1 MPAPSSVLVAGSGV
15 MGAGIAAAFLR
26 SGAKVQILSRTPER
40 VAEKVPGVS
49 GTAQLPDQAPD
60 LIIESVPEKLDL
72 KRRLYAEIEA
82 RYGGRTVL
90 ATNTSGLPLDDL
102 ASCLAHKGR
111 FLGLHYFMPADVM
124 PLVEVIRASETSDEA
139 TELVIAGVRACG
151 QDPLLLNRPI
161 EGFLINRLQH
171 AILHEAYHLIE
182 QGICGPE
189 EVDHAARA
197 MLGPRMCITG
207 LIEQKDLSGLDT
219 HALVQRAIV
228 PHLHHSAE
236 PSRLVQDMYAR
247 GDIGVKS
254 GKGFYD
260 WTKRDPKKRQAEAR
274 TKLAEVLAL
283 LERQKRNGNGKSGG
297 A

>member
-40 VAEKVPGVS
+40 VAEKVPGVT

-72 KRRLYAEIEA
+72 KKRLYAEIEA
-82 RYGGRTVL
+82 RYGGRPVL
-90 ATNTSGLPLDDL
+90 ATNTSGLPLDEL
-102 ASCLAHKGR
+102 ASGLAHRGR

-124 PLVEVIRASETSDEA
+124 PLVEVIRTSETSDEA
-139 TELVIAGVRACG
+139 TETVIAGVRACG

-228 PHLHHSAE
+228 PYLHHSAE
-236 PSRLVQDMYAR
+236 PSRIVQDMYAR

-274 TKLAEVLAL
+274 TKLAEILAL
-283 LERQKRNGNGKSGG
+283 LERQKRNGSGKSGG

>member
-1 MPAPSSVLVAGSGV
+1 MPAPSFVLVAGSGV

-26 SGAKVQILSRTPER
+26 SGAKVQVLSRSPER
-40 VAEKVPGVS
+40 VSEKVPGVT

-72 KRRLYAEIEA
+72 KTRLYAEIEA
-82 RYGGRTVL
+82 RYGGRPVL
-90 ATNTSGLPLDDL
+90 ATNTSGLPLGDL
-102 ASCLAHKGR
+102 AAGLAHKDR

-124 PLVEVIRASETSDEA
+124 PLVEVIRTSETSDEA
-139 TELVIAGVRACG
+139 AETVIAGVRACG
-151 QDPLLLNRPI
+151 QDPLVLNRPI

-219 HALVQRAIV
+219 HALVQRASV
-228 PHLHHSAE
+228 PYLHHSAE

-274 TKLAEVLAL
+274 TKLAEILAL

>member
-26 SGAKVQILSRTPER
+26 SGAKVQVLSRTPER
-40 VAEKVPGVS
+40 VSEKVPGVT
-49 GTAQLPDQAPD
+49 GTAQLPEQAPD

-72 KRRLYAEIEA
+72 KKRLYAEIEA
-82 RYGGRTVL
+82 RYGGRPVL

-102 ASCLAHKGR
+102 AAGLAHKGR

-124 PLVEVIRASETSDEA
+124 PLVEVIRTAETSDEA
-139 TELVIAGVRACG
+139 AETVIAGVRACA
-151 QDPLLLNRPI
+151 QDPLVLNRPI

-228 PHLHHSAE
+228 PYLHHSAE

-260 WTKRDPKKRQAEAR
+260 WTKMDPKKRQAEAR
-274 TKLAEVLAL
+274 TKLAEILAL
-283 LERQKRNGNGKSGG
+283 LERQKRNGSGKSGG

>member
-26 SGAKVQILSRTPER
+26 SGAKVQVLSRSPER
-40 VAEKVPGVS
+40 VPEKVPGVT

-60 LIIESVPEKLDL
+60 LIIESVPEKLEL
-72 KRRLYAEIEA
+72 KKRLYAEIEA
-82 RYGGRTVL
+82 RYGGRPVL

-102 ASCLAHKGR
+102 AAGLAHKGR

-124 PLVEVIRASETSDEA
+124 PLVEVIRTSETSDEA
-139 TELVIAGVRACG
+139 AETVIAGVRACG
-151 QDPLLLNRPI
+151 QDPLVLNRPI

-228 PHLHHSAE
+228 PYLHHSAE

-274 TKLAEVLAL
+274 TKLAEILAL
-283 LERQKRNGNGKSGG
+283 LERQKRNGKV
-297 A
+297 

>member
-26 SGAKVQILSRTPER
+26 SGAKVQVLSRSPER
-40 VAEKVPGVS
+40 VSEKVPGVT

-72 KRRLYAEIEA
+72 KKRLYAEIEA
-82 RYGGRTVL
+82 RYGGRPVL

-102 ASCLAHKGR
+102 ATGLAHKGR

-124 PLVEVIRASETSDEA
+124 PLVEVIRTSETSDEA
-139 TELVIAGVRACG
+139 AETVIAGVRACG
-151 QDPLLLNRPI
+151 QDPLVLNRPI

-228 PHLHHSAE
+228 PYLHHSAE

-274 TKLAEVLAL
+274 TKLAEILAL
-283 LERQKRNGNGKSGG
+283 LERQKRNGKV
-297 A
+297 

>member
-1 MPAPSSVLVAGSGV
+1 MPHPRSVLVAGSGV

-26 SGAKVQILSRTPER
+26 SGARVQVLSRAPER
-40 VAEKVPGVS
+40 VAEKVAGATGV
-49 GTAQLPDQAPD
+49 ARLPEEAPD
-60 LIIESVPEKLDL
+60 LVVESVPEQPEL
-72 KRRLYAEIEA
+72 KTRLYAEIEA
-82 RYGGRTVL
+82 KWAGKPIL
-90 ATNTSGLPLDDL
+90 ATNTSGLPLEAL
-102 ASCLAHKGR
+102 AAGLAHKGR

-124 PLVEVIRASETSDEA
+124 PLVEVIRTRETEDGAVE
-139 TELVIAGVRACG
+139 TVMAGVRACG
-151 QDPLLLNRPI
+151 QNPLLLKRPI

-171 AILHEAYHLIE
+171 AILHEAYYLIE

-189 EVDHAARA
+189 EIDQAARE
-197 MLGPRMCITG
+197 MFGPRMCVTG

-228 PHLHHSAE
+228 PHLNHSAE

-260 WTKRDPKKRQAEAR
+260 WSKRDPRKRQAEAR
-274 TKLAEVLAL
+274 SRLAELLAL
-283 LERQKRNGNGKSGG
+283 LDRQRRNGR

>member
-1 MPAPSSVLVAGSGV
+1 MPAPTTVLVAGSGV

-40 VAEKVPGVS
+40 VPEKVPGVT
-49 GTAQLPDQAPD
+49 GTARLPDDAPD
-60 LIIESVPEKLDL
+60 LIVESVPEKLDL
-72 KRRLYAEIEA
+72 KKQLYAEIEA
-82 RYGGRTVL
+82 RYRGRPVL

-102 ASCLAHKGR
+102 ASGLAHKGR

-124 PLVEVIRASETSDEA
+124 PLVEVIRTVETSDEA
-139 TELVIAGVRACG
+139 TETVIAGVRACG

-228 PHLHHSAE
+228 PYLHHSAE

-274 TKLAEVLAL
+274 TKLAEILAL
-283 LERQKRNGNGKSGG
+283 LERQKRNGKV
-297 A
+297 

>member
-26 SGAKVQILSRTPER
+26 SGAKVQVLSRSPER
-40 VAEKVPGVS
+40 VPEKVPGVT

-60 LIIESVPEKLDL
+60 LIIESVPEKLEL
-72 KRRLYAEIEA
+72 KKRLYAEIEA
-82 RYGGRTVL
+82 RYGGRPVL

-102 ASCLAHKGR
+102 AAGLAHKGR

-124 PLVEVIRASETSDEA
+124 PLVEVIRTSETSDEA
-139 TELVIAGVRACG
+139 AETVIAGVRACG
-151 QDPLLLNRPI
+151 QDPLVLNRPI

-228 PHLHHSAE
+228 PYLHHSAE

-274 TKLAEVLAL
+274 TKLAEILAL
-283 LERQKRNGNGKSGG
+283 LERQKRPGTV
-297 A
+297 

>member
-1 MPAPSSVLVAGSGV
+1 MPSPASVLVAGSGV
-15 MGAGIAAAFLR
+15 MGSGIAAAFLR
-26 SGAKVQILSRTPER
+26 SGAKVTVLSRTPER
-40 VAEKVPGVS
+40 VRDKVPGAT
-49 GTAQLPDQAPD
+49 GIAQLPDGAPD
-60 LIIESVPEKLDL
+60 LIVESVPEKLDL
-72 KRRLYAEIEA
+72 KKQLYAEIEA
-82 RYGGRTVL
+82 RYGGRPII
-90 ATNTSGLPLDDL
+90 ATNTSGLPLEDL
-102 ASCLAHKGR
+102 ASGLAHKKR

-124 PLVEVIRASETSDEA
+124 PLVEVICTTETEEA
-139 TELVIAGVRACG
+139 AVDTVMAGVRACG
-151 QDPLLLNRPI
+151 QHAILLRRPI

-189 EVDHAARA
+189 EVDQAARD
-197 MLGPRMCITG
+197 MLGPRMCVTG

-219 HALVQRAIV
+219 HAMVQRAIV

-260 WTKRDPKKRQAEAR
+260 WTKRDPRKRQAEAR
-274 TKLAEVLAL
+274 TKLAEILAL
-283 LERQKRNGNGKSGG
+283 LERQKRNGS

>member
-26 SGAKVQILSRTPER
+26 SGAKVQVLSRSPER
-40 VAEKVPGVS
+40 VPEKVPGVT

-60 LIIESVPEKLDL
+60 LIIESVPEKLEL
-72 KRRLYAEIEA
+72 KKRLYAEIEA
-82 RYGGRTVL
+82 RYGGRPVL

-102 ASCLAHKGR
+102 ATGLAHKGR

-124 PLVEVIRASETSDEA
+124 PLVEVIRTSETSDEA
-139 TELVIAGVRACG
+139 AETVIAGVRACG
-151 QDPLLLNRPI
+151 QDPLVLNRPI

-228 PHLHHSAE
+228 PYLHHSAE

-274 TKLAEVLAL
+274 TKLAEILAL
-283 LERQKRNGNGKSGG
+283 LERQKRNGKV
-297 A
+297 

>member
-26 SGAKVQILSRTPER
+26 SGAKVQVLSRSPER
-40 VAEKVPGVS
+40 VPEKVPGVT

-72 KRRLYAEIEA
+72 KKRLYAEIEA
-82 RYGGRTVL
+82 RYGGRPVL

-102 ASCLAHKGR
+102 ATGLAHKGR

-124 PLVEVIRASETSDEA
+124 PLVEVIRTSETSDEA
-139 TELVIAGVRACG
+139 AETVIAGVRACG
-151 QDPLLLNRPI
+151 QDPLVLNRPI

-228 PHLHHSAE
+228 PYLHHSAE

-274 TKLAEVLAL
+274 TKLAEILAL
-283 LERQKRNGNGKSGG
+283 LERQKRNGKV
-297 A
+297 

>member
-1 MPAPSSVLVAGSGV
+1 MPAPSFVLVAGSGV

-26 SGAKVQILSRTPER
+26 SGAKVQVLSRSPER
-40 VAEKVPGVS
+40 VSEKVPGVT

-72 KRRLYAEIEA
+72 KTRLYAEIEA
-82 RYGGRTVL
+82 RYGGRPVL
-90 ATNTSGLPLDDL
+90 ATNTSGLPLGDL
-102 ASCLAHKGR
+102 AAGLAHKDR

-124 PLVEVIRASETSDEA
+124 PLVEVIRTSETSDEA
-139 TELVIAGVRACG
+139 AETVIAGVRACG
-151 QDPLLLNRPI
+151 QDPLVLNRPI

-228 PHLHHSAE
+228 PYLHHSAE

-260 WTKRDPKKRQAEAR
+260 WGKRDPKKRQAEAR
-274 TKLAEVLAL
+274 TKLAEILAL

>member
-40 VAEKVPGVS
+40 VAEKVPGVT

-72 KRRLYAEIEA
+72 KKRLYAEIEA
-82 RYGGRTVL
+82 RYGGRPVL

-102 ASCLAHKGR
+102 ASGLAHKGR

-124 PLVEVIRASETSDEA
+124 PLVEVIRTSETSDEA
-139 TELVIAGVRACG
+139 TETVIAGVRACG

-228 PHLHHSAE
+228 PYLHHSAE

-274 TKLAEVLAL
+274 TKLAEILAL
-283 LERQKRNGNGKSGG
+283 LERQKRSGKV
-297 A
+297 

>member
-1 MPAPSSVLVAGSGV
+1 MGV
-15 MGAGIAAAFLR
+15 GIAAAFLR
-26 SGAKVQILSRTPER
+26 SGAKVQVLSRTPER
-40 VAEKVPGVS
+40 VPEKIPGVT
-49 GTAQLPDQAPD
+49 GTAQLPEQAPD
-60 LIIESVPEKLDL
+60 LIVESVPEKLDL
-72 KRRLYAEIEA
+72 KKQLYAEIEA
-82 RYGGRTVL
+82 RYGGRPVL
-90 ATNTSGLPLDDL
+90 ATNTSGLPLGDL
-102 ASCLAHKGR
+102 AAGLAHKGR

-124 PLVEVIRASETSDEA
+124 PLVEVIRTSETSDEA
-139 TELVIAGVRACG
+139 ADTVIAGVRACG
-151 QDPLLLNRPI
+151 QDPLVLNRPI

-228 PHLHHSAE
+228 PYLHHSAE

-274 TKLAEVLAL
+274 TKLAEILAL

>member
-26 SGAKVQILSRTPER
+26 SGAKVQVLSRSPER
-40 VAEKVPGVS
+40 VPEKVPGVT

-72 KRRLYAEIEA
+72 KKRLYAEIEA
-82 RYGGRTVL
+82 RYGGRPVL

-102 ASCLAHKGR
+102 AAGLAHKGR

-124 PLVEVIRASETSDEA
+124 PLVEVIRTSETSDEA
-139 TELVIAGVRACG
+139 AETVIAGVRACG
-151 QDPLLLNRPI
+151 QDPLVLNRPI

-228 PHLHHSAE
+228 PYLHHSAE

-274 TKLAEVLAL
+274 TKLAEILAL
-283 LERQKRNGNGKSGG
+283 LERQKRNGKV
-297 A
+297 

>member
-1 MPAPSSVLVAGSGV
+1 MPAPASVLVAGSGV

-26 SGAKVQILSRTPER
+26 SGAKVAILSRSPER
-40 VAEKVPGVS
+40 VPEKVPGAL
-49 GTAQLPDQAPD
+49 GAARLPDEAPD
-60 LIIESVPEKLDL
+60 LIIESVPEKIEL
-72 KRRLYAEIEA
+72 KKQLYREIEA
-82 RYGGRTVL
+82 KYGGRPVV
-90 ATNTSGLPLDDL
+90 ATNTSGLPLPAL
-102 ASCLAHKGR
+102 ADGLAHKER

-124 PLVEVIRASETSDEA
+124 PLVEVIRTPETADDAAE
-139 TELVIAGVRACG
+139 TVIAGVRACG
-151 QDPLLLNRPI
+151 QDPLVLNRPI

-171 AILHEAYHLIE
+171 AILHEAYYLIE

-189 EVDHAARA
+189 EVDQAARE
-197 MLGPRMCITG
+197 MLGPRMCVTG

-236 PSRLVQDMYAR
+236 PSPLVQGMYAR

-260 WTKRDPKKRQAEAR
+260 WTARDPKKRQAEAR
-274 TKLAEVLAL
+274 TKLAEILAL
-283 LERQKRNGNGKSGG
+283 LDRQKRNRS